1 MPSEINQGYEFYGS
15 QYARFGTAVAAEIR
29 REVYG
34 VDIGQQGWRSM
45 DEQRQIIEVLQKYS
59 CKDVLDVACG
69 SGGPSLAIAQQT
81 GCKLTGVDLEQN
93 AVTATLGFAMLLYF
107 RQGLSKEALAI
118 ERYVKAMHEER

>member
-45 DEQRQIIEVLQKYS
+45 DEPFLRHSGLPVLAS
-59 CKDVLDVACG
+59 
-69 SGGPSLAIAQQT
+69 S
-81 GCKLTGVDLEQN
+81 
-93 AVTATLGFAMLLYF
+93 VTD
-107 RQGLSKEALAI
+107 
-118 ERYVKAMHEER
+118 